1 MPRPIIGVPK
11 IHITSRD
18 AKSTSSVRIGL
29 REPQLGKRLREKRSL
44 TYVETFSRIDVAGYQ
59 SNKDALDSLLR
70 TISNEFPELSIDQ
83 LPLGIVSKCYLGP
96 PFEVHICDF
105 NGEIIEHFETH
116 RPMAAPFERARCL
129 ALHPSYA
136 FIEIFK
142 DTLRAVF
149 LDGAVSVITP

>member
-11 IHITSRD
+11 IHITSRE
-18 AKSTSSVRIGL
+18 AQSTSSVRIGL

-70 TISNEFPELSIDQ
+70 TISNEFPELSID
-83 LPLGIVSKCYLGP
+83 LS
-96 PFEVHICDF
+96 
-105 NGEIIEHFETH
+105 GEIIEHFETH

>member
-1 MPRPIIGVPK
+1 
-11 IHITSRD
+11 
-18 AKSTSSVRIGL
+18 L

-44 TYVETFSRIDVAGYQ
+44 TYVETFGRIDVAGYQ

-83 LPLGIVSKCYLGP
+83 LPLGIVSKCYLGT

-116 RPMAAPFERARCL
+116 RPMAAPFEPARCL

-136 FIEIFK
+136 FIEVFN
-142 DTLRAVF
+142 DTLRAVCV
-149 LDGAVSVITP
+149 DGAVSVIAQ